1 VIVLVIIPSSQPR
14 CGSAIGLV
22 AIMFSLA
29 LFTVQ
34 DLWVLVT
41 GAPYALHGLRG
52 GWYLLWAAIATLFS
66 ATTVFI
72 WRPGLPRIVIGLFS
86 ISMTSHILEQFVG
99 LSAQEL
105 KLVAL
110 CRVFVAVALILL
122 VLRYRARGDTP
133 GQSKDFLGLSK
144 KAANRTRDG
153 P

>member
-1 VIVLVIIPSSQPR
+1 
-14 CGSAIGLV
+14 
-22 AIMFSLA
+22 MFSLA
-29 LFTVQ
+29 LFTAQ
-34 DLWVLVT
+34 DLWILVT

-86 ISMTSHILEQFVG
+86 ISMASHILEQFVG

-122 VLRYRARGDTP
+122 VLRYRSTTTVGKSGKSYRRSGFGDHF
-133 GQSKDFLGLSK
+133 DLSGFGCQL
-144 KAANRTRDG
+144 NRSTQHPLIG
-153 P
+153 